1 MTILVWALGTGAT
14 NVETRYRLMSERL
27 MMPTTVSSSVPNS
40 AESLWASSAY
50 GVVKAG
56 TESPMT
62 SNTSPAEADI
72 GFL

>member
-14 NVETRYRLMSERL
+14 NVETRYRLMSE
-27 MMPTTVSSSVPNS
+27 
-40 AESLWASSAY
+40 
-50 GVVKAG
+50 
-56 TESPMT
+56 SPMT